1 MGAGASIQLD
11 PTWSDTDLNRIS
23 ATLASVCEPE
33 VLRKVAKSLLE
44 EESKGRAEMQDVKGL
59 LYELAN
65 SVHQHKGDID
75 IQSEEI
81 QALNLMLFDFID
93 VMDENE
99 INSSNDEAIENI
111 LSVMKSDKFVPSV
124 HDERY
129 SIKKYLVEKNLLQV
143 MILMHQTRSS

>member
-59 LYELAN
+59 LYELP
-65 SVHQHKGDID
+65 I
-75 IQSEEI
+75 
-81 QALNLMLFDFID
+81 
-93 VMDENE
+93 
-99 INSSNDEAIENI
+99 
-111 LSVMKSDKFVPSV
+111 PSKKLK
-124 HDERY
+124 
-129 SIKKYLVEKNLLQV
+129 SIKLCYDKLVLQ
-143 MILMHQTRSS
+143 R

>member
-1 MGAGASIQLD
+1 MGAGASMQLD
-11 PTWSDTDLNRIS
+11 PAWSETDLNRIS

-99 INSSNDEAIENI
+99 INSSNDEAIEHGLRN
-111 LSVMKSDKFVPSV
+111 
-124 HDERY
+124 
-129 SIKKYLVEKNLLQV
+129 
-143 MILMHQTRSS
+143 

>member
-1 MGAGASIQLD
+1 MGAGASMQLD
-11 PTWSDTDLNRIS
+11 PAWSETDLNRIS

-44 EESKGRAEMQDVKGL
+44 EESKGRAEIQDVKGL

-93 VMDENE
+93 VVFNFEQSTQSTVSQSR
-99 INSSNDEAIENI
+99 INPKQNTHFRF
-111 LSVMKSDKFVPSV
+111 KSWNC
-124 HDERY
+124 
-129 SIKKYLVEKNLLQV
+129 IKIN
-143 MILMHQTRSS
+143 